1 MQKQSKDTFPSDTKK
16 TPKNCLAITLRSG
29 KELQERK
36 KKEKEARNEKAI
48 QEERNQKLEAE
59 KDIIESSRRDL
70 SKVENNEESI
80 EKEKP

>member
-16 TPKNCLAITLRSG
+16 NPKNCLAITLRSG